1 MSQFFRCLLG
11 VLGRKSCL
19 SSFYFDS
26 ILSAFKLPSPTRT
39 ARTWLRARLRRWMEA
54 RLTRQDTQALTQRN
68 VYILPTPAGW
78 MLALTLLILLLAS
91 INYQLNLG
99 YVLTFMLAGAA
110 IVGMHV
116 AHATLRGIKLHL
128 KAPAPAFAQQ
138 NALFTVELHSTSR
151 RTRYGIG
158 MAVLDDADWVWT
170 DVPAQSMSS
179 VQLGFVPQTRGRQPV
194 PTLTAQTLFPLGTF
208 RVWTVW
214 CPAAQLLVY
223 PTPESAPPPLPAG
236 QPSAGG
242 AYAAAAAGSGEFDGV
257 RAYRRGDAMKQIVW
271 KKAAKSDEL
280 VSRDSQQMQTT
291 ELWLDYQTAGS
302 GLSPEQRYSRLCAW
316 VLDAAARDL
325 RYGLR
330 LPSLEI
336 APDSGS
342 AQQERCLTAL
352 ALA

>member
-1 MSQFFRCLLG
+1 MRFCTH
-11 VLGRKSCL
+11 KS
-19 SSFYFDS
+19 
-26 ILSAFKLPSPTRT
+26 A
-39 ARTWLRARLRRWMEA
+39 
-54 RLTRQDTQALTQRN
+54 
-68 VYILPTPAGW
+68 
-78 MLALTLLILLLAS
+78 
-91 INYQLNLG
+91 
-99 YVLTFMLAGAA
+99 
-110 IVGMHV
+110 
-116 AHATLRGIKLHL
+116 
-128 KAPAPAFAQQ
+128 
-138 NALFTVELHSTSR
+138 
-151 RTRYGIG
+151 
-158 MAVLDDADWVWT
+158 
-170 DVPAQSMSS
+170 
-179 VQLGFVPQTRGRQPV
+179 
-194 PTLTAQTLFPLGTF
+194 LGTF

-223 PTPESAPPPLPAG
+223 PAPESAPPPLPAG

-291 ELWLDYQTAGS
+291 ELWLDYQTAGP

-316 VLDAAARDL
+316 VLDAAAHDL

>member
-1 MSQFFRCLLG
+1 
-11 VLGRKSCL
+11 
-19 SSFYFDS
+19 
-26 ILSAFKLPSPTRT
+26 
-39 ARTWLRARLRRWMEA
+39 MEA
-54 RLTRQDTQALTQRN
+54 RLPRNDTQALTQRN
-68 VYILPTPAGW
+68 VYILPTRAGW
-78 MLALTLLILLLAS
+78 MMALTLLLLLLGS

-110 IVGMHV
+110 VVGMHV
-116 AHATLRGIKLHL
+116 AHATLRGISLHL

-138 NALFTVELHSTSR
+138 NALFTVELHSKNR

-158 MAVLDDADWVWT
+158 MAVLDAAEWVWT
-170 DVPAQSMSS
+170 DVPAQGMSS
-179 VQLGFVPQTRGRQPV
+179 VQLGFVPQQRGRQSV

-214 CPAAQLLVY
+214 CPAAQVLVY
-223 PTPESAPPPLPAG
+223 PAPEAQAPPLPAG

-242 AYAAAAAGSGEFDGV
+242 AYATAAAGSGEFDGV
-257 RAYRRGDAMKQIVW
+257 RAYRRGDPMKHIVW
-271 KKAAKSDEL
+271 KKMGKADEL
-280 VSRDSQQMQTT
+280 VSREREELQAM
-291 ELWLDYQTAGS
+291 ELWLDYQEAGA

-342 AQQERCLTAL
+342 AQRERCLTAL

>member
-1 MSQFFRCLLG
+1 
-11 VLGRKSCL
+11 
-19 SSFYFDS
+19 
-26 ILSAFKLPSPTRT
+26 
-39 ARTWLRARLRRWMEA
+39 MEA

-116 AHATLRGIKLHL
+116 CHATLRGLSLHL
-128 KAPAPAFAQQ
+128 KTPAPSFAQQ

-158 MAVLDDADWVWT
+158 MAVLDEADWVWT
-170 DVPAQSMSS
+170 DVPAQGRAS
-179 VQLGFVPQTRGRQPV
+179 VQLGFVPQQRGRQPV

-208 RVWTVW
+208 RVWAVW
-214 CPAAQLLVY
+214 RPAAQLLVY

-242 AYAAAAAGSGEFDGV
+242 AYASAAAGSGEFDGV
-257 RAYRRGDAMKQIVW
+257 RAYRRGDPMKHIVW
-271 KKAAKSDEL
+271 KKMGKAGEL
-280 VSRDSQQMQTT
+280 VSREREELQAM
-291 ELWLDYQTAGS
+291 ELWLDYQEAGA
-302 GLSPEQRYSRLCAW
+302 GLAPEQRYSRLCAW

-330 LPSLEI
+330 LPNLEI

>member
-1 MSQFFRCLLG
+1 
-11 VLGRKSCL
+11 
-19 SSFYFDS
+19 
-26 ILSAFKLPSPTRT
+26 
-39 ARTWLRARLRRWMEA
+39 MEA

-78 MLALTLLILLLAS
+78 MLALTLVILLLAS

-158 MAVLDDADWVWT
+158 MAVLDEADWVWT

-223 PTPESAPPPLPAG
+223 PAPESAPPPLPTG

-291 ELWLDYQTAGS
+291 ELWLDYQTAGP

-316 VLDAAARDL
+316 VLDAAAHDL